1 MTARIAKAAFA
12 ACLLTLLPG
21 CVELTQ
27 TITLNPDGK
36 GKMKIEIKVA
46 SFRLRHGGRL
56 WGAWREESEIA
67 E

>member
-46 SFRLRHGGRL
+46 SFDFDMGAALGRL
-56 WGAWREESEIA
+56 ARRKRNR
-67 E
+67 